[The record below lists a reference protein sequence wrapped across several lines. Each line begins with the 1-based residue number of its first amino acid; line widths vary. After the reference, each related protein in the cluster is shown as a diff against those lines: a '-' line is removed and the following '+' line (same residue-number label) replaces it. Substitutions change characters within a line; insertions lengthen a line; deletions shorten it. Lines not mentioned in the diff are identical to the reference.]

1 MRKLLITCSI
11 FSSYLASAAVA
22 QVFPLTSPSDGKQL
36 RLKEFAQRAAQ
47 VPIMNS
53 PGIALPNQGGD
64 APESE
69 PSGNT
74 VISDVLGRAKSIN
87 IFAGLTRNVD
97 NVLDRLGNN
106 SQNTTV
112 LAPLNAEISKLP
124 RKPWEDPEDY
134 ATFGSNAYDGT
145 AGEIRAHKNL
155 RRFVESHVVPQSPW
169 QEGSKATAMGGNEV
183 WFESKDGKKV
193 VSTTVSGID
202 NILIGLL
209 DTTRQHRGYKYRR

>member
-1 MRKLLITCSI
+1 MKKLLLTCAI
-11 FSSYLASAAVA
+11 LSSYLASAAGA
-22 QVFPLTSPSDGKQL
+22 QAFPFTLPHEKRL
-36 RLKEFAQRAAQ
+36 RLEELAQLPAQ

-53 PGIALPNQGGD
+53 PATSLPNQGGD
-64 APESE
+64 ASDFK

-74 VISDVLGRAKSIN
+74 IISDVLGRAKSIN
-87 IFAGLTRNVD
+87 IFAGFTRDVD
-97 NVLDRLGNN
+97 TVSDRLGNR

-145 AGEIRAHKNL
+145 AGETRAHKNL

-183 WFESKDGKKV
+183 WFESKDGKKF
-193 VSTTVSGID
+193 VSTTTVSGVD
-202 NILIGLL
+202 NIVTGLL
-209 DTTRQHRGYKYRR
+209 DTTW